1 MMSTMSAQVLIRRL
15 PCLIWTMLGT
25 VIMGTS
31 DVEDVVDRDELVLPC
46 GGREVLNVDER
57 EVYTVKGEE
66 ATKRLLKS

>member
-31 DVEDVVDRDELVLPC
+31 DVEDVVDRD
-46 GGREVLNVDER
+46 
-57 EVYTVKGEE
+57 
-66 ATKRLLKS
+66 